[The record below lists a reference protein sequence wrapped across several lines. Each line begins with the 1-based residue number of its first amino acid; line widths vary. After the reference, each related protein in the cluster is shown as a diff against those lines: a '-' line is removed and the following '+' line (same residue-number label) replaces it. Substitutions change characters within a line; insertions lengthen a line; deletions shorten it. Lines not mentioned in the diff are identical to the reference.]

1 MTTSEPRLATVHG
14 HHVYDM
20 ASESNHRI
28 ANHLD
33 FLVSV
38 VRLQR
43 KAVAK
48 GPAQIPAAEV
58 GGILDGVAGMIINV
72 AHLHR
77 TLACQRPDTLVDLAQ
92 YLSANCST
100 FLSSLTLSSRTRIR
114 EQLDSGCFVSAEQ
127 AQLISL
133 LATEVLMNAIKY
145 AHPTGIRVEIS
156 LVCRR
161 VDGNKLVVE
170 IADDGIGLP
179 ENFDPAKDGG
189 LGFTLIRSL
198 TDSAGAAM
206 RVDSSSLGT
215 KFTFE
220 FDVVECEA
228 TEGKQGNTRH
238 NGESPPGPVGK
249 FG

>member
-1 MTTSEPRLATVHG
+1 
-14 HHVYDM
+14 M